1 MLNLSTAFEI
11 LDVSRQRKQTA
22 AKTLF
27 PELYQAWLAR
37 SDRGRTTDK
46 PEKIEG
52 ALFWRIIT
60 GDAAAEY
67 YQDALA
73 YFGIDGAAEDAGE
86 LLQKRCETLCS
97 GLSALIADRIDIYA
111 ERLQRWFESEV
122 REVDGDRKRILWPLL
137 QSLRMDPNTV
147 RGEHTREHLLQLSA
161 YYLIL
166 SLTAHK
172 KGDLPAAA
180 AAIRSHC
187 ERTGFSGKSL
197 FQQAQDQMAADR
209 SEQAERLLD
218 EAWETERVSGQSD
231 YALAQLKKVEMER
244 SKSEAGRKKLL
255 ERYQGAINDAC
266 GEDAR
271 YPYALIER
279 ARETFLGRYF
289 DRDPA
294 QSIRDCGILLRS
306 RSRQIQRVLGEA
318 YWLLYQWME
327 SGEQD
332 ALKLASELK
341 LKDREEVLEKAC
353 EQDWGAA
360 IALRSRQE
368 ERKSVSLVR
377 ALRSSRSLDCGI
389 AFTNCRPEEE
399 AAEILRRTLPANWE
413 LKTLDR
419 QQLSVDLTQGRDLP
433 LRYFL
438 FSDNE
443 EKNLKDALAV
453 LQSIREDP
461 ELDPKQISV
470 FLSGCEDRIAPLVDT
485 AQEHMG
491 ERITPVMILDPDKN
505 AAQQLL
511 SRHPLFYPIRD
522 AERIKSLGSKK
533 TTGGETSR
541 GFTLHFVIT
550 GASRCCEWLLREAF
564 WMMTFREQDLVRIRS
579 RITVIAADATE
590 LLDRICCSYP
600 GMDAFRSRGEALDAD
615 ESIVIEELNLSP
627 DSPKYRK
634 AVLDAFTEEHAACY
648 FAVDAGSDLQNLEY
662 AIHLRE
668 LFTREWIRRDTPRE
682 LELPVI
688 AFHCED
694 SDVANLSRETVVL
707 NEALGS
713 AWYNHYRLIPFGM
726 ASERCSWQRAVENV
740 QEQLSFCNHL
750 QYYRLDME
758 GEGEASP
765 ESKYAAAW
773 KDYYRRSYNRESS
786 FEVALS
792 IPYRLYNSHF
802 DMVLNERGGKVWTGM
817 MPERWDIQDPDAFW
831 SEETRLRFAAA
842 YDRAVRERAAKL
854 EDYSGTVVASDE
866 LSEIAAWEHERWNRY
881 MISRGWIT
889 ATPEQTMA
897 YRRAGNGR
905 WQLYIGKMHP
915 CIIPFRRLGA
925 LETALNADEDQN
937 LDFTEVDMRN
947 VRATG
952 KLISL
957 TWIRVAE
964 HTREREI

>member
-11 LDVSRQRKQTA
+11 LGVGRQGKQAA
-22 AKTLF
+22 AKALF
-27 PELYQAWLAR
+27 PDLYEAWLKR
-37 SDRGRTTDK
+37 SDGQ
-46 PEKIEG
+46 EKIEST
-52 ALFWRIIT
+52 LFWRIINGT
-60 GDAAAEY
+60 ASAEY

-73 YFGIDGAAEDAGE
+73 YFGMRGAAERPDD
-86 LLQKRCETLCS
+86 LLQERFETICDA
-97 GLSALIADRIDIYA
+97 LSDLTADRIDLYA
-111 ERLQRWFESEV
+111 ERLQAWFASEA
-122 REVDGDRKRILWPLL
+122 READDARKRILLPLL

-147 RGEHTREHLLQLSA
+147 RGEHAQEQLLQLCA
-161 YYLIL
+161 CYLIL
-166 SLTAHK
+166 SLTGHK
-172 KGDLPAAA
+172 KESLSAAA
-180 AAIRSHC
+180 AAILRRC

-197 FQQAQDQMAADR
+197 LQQAQAEMAANR
-209 SEQAERLLD
+209 PEQAERLLD

-231 YALAQLKKVEMER
+231 YALAQLKKVELER
-244 SKSEAGRKKLL
+244 ARSEESRAKLL
-255 ERYQGAINDAC
+255 ERYQGAIKDAC
-266 GEDAR
+266 SEDAR

-294 QSIRDCGILLRS
+294 QSIRDCGTILRS

-332 ALKLASELK
+332 ALKLASELR
-341 LKDREEVLEKAC
+341 LKDREAVLEKAC
-353 EQDWGAA
+353 EQEWGAA

-377 ALRSSRSLDCGI
+377 ALRSSRSLDCGV
-389 AFTNCRPEEE
+389 AFTNCRPDEES
-399 AAEILRRTLPANWE
+399 AEILRRTLPVNWE
-413 LKTLDR
+413 LKTLDEQHR
-419 QQLSVDLTQGRDLP
+419 SGGLTQSGDLP
-433 LRYFL
+433 LRYCL

-453 LQSIREDP
+453 LQSIRENP
-461 ELDPKQISV
+461 ELDPKQIAV
-470 FLSGCEDRIAPLVDT
+470 FLSGSEDRIAPLVDT

-541 GFTLHFVIT
+541 SFTLHFVIT

-564 WMMTFREQDLVRIRS
+564 WMMTFREQNLVRIRS
-579 RITVIAADATE
+579 KITVIAPDATA
-590 LLDRICCSYP
+590 LLDRICCASP
-600 GMDAFRSRGEALDAD
+600 GIDAFRSRGEALDAD

-648 FAVDAGSDLQNLEY
+648 FAVDAGSDLQNLEH

-688 AFHCED
+688 AFHCGD

-726 ASERCSWQRAVENV
+726 ASERCSWQRAAENV

-773 KDYYRRSYNRESS
+773 RDYYRRSYNRESS

-792 IPYRLYNSHF
+792 MPYRLFNSHF
-802 DMVLNERGGKVWTGM
+802 DMVLNERGGKVWIGM

-831 SEETRLRFAAA
+831 SEDTRLRLAAA

-854 EDYSGTVVASDE
+854 EDYSGTEVASDE
-866 LSEIAAWEHERWNRY
+866 LREIAAWEHERWNRY
-881 MISRGWIT
+881 MISRGWT
-889 ATPEQTMA
+889 AATPEQTMA

-915 CIIPFRRLGA
+915 CIIPFKKLGA
-925 LETALNADEDQN
+925 LEAALNADENQN

-952 KLISL
+952 RLISL
-957 TWIRVAE
+957 EWIRIAE
-964 HTREREI
+964 RTREREIEKSRL